1 MSSGLVRM
9 LLLRSVIQ
17 SSGGVSRFLKT
28 FLFIYFGLI
37 SYSCLYLEM
46 AFLIH
51 SLVYLVV
58 IFLACVFAALANV
71 ASSFIQSFLV
81 NRLLVVE
88 VYWYRYDCLV
98 QI

>member
-1 MSSGLVRM
+1 MSFGIVRM
-9 LLLRSVIQ
+9 LLLRLVIQ
-17 SSGGVSRFLKT
+17 SSGGVKIFENFS
-28 FLFIYFGLI
+28 IYFFGLI

-71 ASSFIQSFLV
+71 ASSFIQSFFSKSSSGGGGILV
-81 NRLLVVE
+81 
-88 VYWYRYDCLV
+88 
-98 QI
+98 